1 MKQETHILE
10 QVDAIYQW
18 LQSELVQLDQQC
30 TACGQCCD
38 FESFGHR
45 LYVTTPELIY
55 FRHFVTLPIKEM
67 TTGVCPYRVDGKC
80 TVYPY
85 RFAGCRIFTCKGDAE
100 KENRICEEAIRRCKA
115 LCDEYAVAYHYVYL
129 KAGLEM
135 LRANSDSFMSP
146 RT

>member
-10 QVDAIYQW
+10 QVDAIYQG
-18 LQSELVQLDQQC
+18 LRNELVQLDQQC

-45 LYVTTPELIY
+45 LYITTPELIY
-55 FRHFVTLPIKEM
+55 FRHFVAPPIKEM
-67 TTGVCPYRVDGKC
+67 ATGVCPYCVDGKC

-100 KENRICEEAIRRCKA
+100 KENRICEEAIRRLKS
-115 LCDEYAVAYHYVYL
+115 LCDGYGLDYHYVSLPQGL
-129 KAGLEM
+129 KM
-135 LRANSDSFMSP
+135 LTSDVKFK
-146 RT
+146 TQNL